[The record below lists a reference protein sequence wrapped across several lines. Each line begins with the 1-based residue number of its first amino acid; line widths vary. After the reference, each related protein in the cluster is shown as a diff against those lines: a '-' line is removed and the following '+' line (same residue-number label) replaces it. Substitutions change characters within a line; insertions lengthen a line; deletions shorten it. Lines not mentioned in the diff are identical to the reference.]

1 VSFTFTLAS
10 KWGCDNLNEKMFIM
24 RRVGRCEIGPNDESN
39 VIKAYNKMYVGYKMW
54 VDWGIGGLKRKWK

>member
-1 VSFTFTLAS
+1 
-10 KWGCDNLNEKMFIM
+10 M

-54 VDWGIGGLKRKWK
+54 VEWGIGGLKRKWK